1 METLYKH
8 HIQVEEDQSP
18 VDVRLS
24 ERPVKAYMVA
34 NLAFLEDPEYAAA
47 QYELSLGAVYAAMS
61 FYEDNRTGIEQAIA
75 DARAIDFGKMEVTE
89 AQIQGIRERLDDS
102 KNPE

>member
-8 HIQVEEDQSP
+8 HIQIEKDQSP

-34 NLAFLEDPEYAAA
+34 NLAFIESPEYAAT
-47 QYELSLGAVYAAMS
+47 QYEISLGAVYAAMS
-61 FYEDNRTGIEQAIA
+61 FYEDNRVGIEQAID
-75 DARAIDFGKMEVTE
+75 DARAIDFGDMEITNERIRV
-89 AQIQGIRERLDDS
+89 IQQRLNQHDAD
-102 KNPE
+102 